1 LQVVHFGLKL
11 LKPSDQL
18 LDKEHFHKICCNAL
32 AVRIIIPVIVV
43 SKVFIIALTC
53 MGLDEDG
60 EEVVFTGFVRTGH
73 SQRPAVLRRGAHGNT
88 SGPVGRGCL

>member
-1 LQVVHFGLKL
+1 
-11 LKPSDQL
+11 
-18 LDKEHFHKICCNAL
+18 
-32 AVRIIIPVIVV
+32 
-43 SKVFIIALTC
+43 